1 MANEEERTLA
11 VLERLAHAIDGG
23 KWNPGVRDS
32 LEHLTSIEQHPGR
45 TRVARQPPANRRP

>member
-23 KWNPGVRDS
+23 NLNPGVRDS
-32 LEHLTSIEQHPGR
+32 LEHLKNIEQHLGSIR
-45 TRVARQPPANRRP
+45 DALDRIANRM